1 MITVDVSRCGGQVD
15 VANRRLKRI
24 CDKLG
29 ILKRM
34 RQGNEEIKPSVQRKK
49 DKAAARKRL
58 EKSRSK
64 QSYDLRQAEQASRK
78 RRRTVLITHESHN
91 ESTDV

>member
-1 MITVDVSRCGGQVD
+1 MITVDVSRCGGQVE
-15 VANRRLKRI
+15 VANRRLKRM

-34 RQGNEEIKPSVQRKK
+34 RMSNEEVKPSVQRKR

-58 EKSRSK
+58 EKDRSK
-64 QSYDLRQAEQASRK
+64 QTYHLRQAEQASRK
-78 RRRTVLITHESHN
+78 RRRTVMVTHELAN
-91 ESTDV
+91 EPTDT